1 MTSVS
6 GLTSITSDGQGIT
19 IAAGDLGVVKL
30 LGHDITFNGP
40 DGTTNTDIWF
50 GNINHIYFGAAVDRS
65 PVIPAPT
72 GPVLGYFAR
81 QEGGLANV
89 TMDAWNS
96 SAGGANTLSIRRA
109 RGTPIFPSAVLSG
122 DRLGTIAFFG
132 HAGTAGQL
140 QGALLRVDAAED
152 FSTSA
157 HGAKLTF
164 QTVLAG
170 STTPTERLVFTGDNQ
185 VILSGLLL
193 LRAGAAGARTAPL
206 KLQSGPLNTTPES
219 GAFEFDGTHLYFTIG
234 STRYQLDQQ

>member
-1 MTSVS
+1 MSAKMTSVS
-6 GLTSITSDGQGIT
+6 GLTSITSDGEGIT

-109 RGTPIFPSAVLSG
+109 RGTPISPLAVLSG
-122 DRLGTIAFFG
+122 DRLGTIDFRG
-132 HAGTAGQL
+132 HAGTGGQL
-140 QGALLRVDAAED
+140 QGALLRVEAAED
-152 FSTSA
+152 RSRWV
-157 HGAKLTF
+157 HYPDREIGIH
-164 QTVLAG
+164 
-170 STTPTERLVFTGDNQ
+170 R
-185 VILSGLLL
+185 
-193 LRAGAAGARTAPL
+193 R
-206 KLQSGPLNTTPES
+206 QSGNPFRFAAFARGRS
-219 GAFEFDGTHLYFTIG
+219 GGKNSAVKVAERPSEHDAGI
-234 STRYQLDQQ
+234 RRV